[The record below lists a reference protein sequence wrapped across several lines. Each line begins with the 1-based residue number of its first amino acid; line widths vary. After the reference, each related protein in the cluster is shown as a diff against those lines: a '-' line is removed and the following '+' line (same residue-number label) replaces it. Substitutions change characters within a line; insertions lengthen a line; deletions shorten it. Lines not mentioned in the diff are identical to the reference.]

1 MRRVVVTLM
10 LAIGILV
17 LSSPAVAQT
26 PDGTTPAT
34 EEACTKYEGE
44 GARQGLCIAYCE
56 AQDCDATKF
65 SNPSCAGIAERF
77 IAWSVKKG
85 YVASPKEK
93 PTISCKATA
102 CTTEDIK
109 YCGGQER
116 DCLNSDGACE
126 AKCTSTFEGFNPGG
140 VPICALIKCK
150 ECVGKDPEK

>member
-1 MRRVVVTLM
+1 MRRVVVIFT
-10 LAIGILV
+10 LAICILV
-17 LSSPAVAQT
+17 VASPAVAQT
-26 PDGTTPAT
+26 LDGNPPAT
-34 EEACTKYEGE
+34 EEACTKYEGD

-65 SNPSCAGIAERF
+65 SNPSCAMIAERF

-102 CTTEDIK
+102 CTAEDIK
-109 YCGGQER
+109 YCKGEER
-116 DCLNSDGACE
+116 DCLNGDGSCE

-140 VPICALIKCK
+140 VPTCSFIKCK
-150 ECVGKDPEK
+150 ECVGKDPGK